1 MARPLRRRRGVLG
14 AVCLEQKSPKDH
26 VSLFYE
32 TKSLLS
38 MRIDRLE
45 RELSPLDSPMA
56 RVNHY
61 LTNVQV
67 AVATAE
73 DGAELTARAH
83 LLFVEHRREEQRW
96 FAGRSSWRLRPARR
110 RLPHRGEA
118 RRPAERGPGAGPPAL
133 RGAVLRWTSHT
144 LLRGDAVH
152 RAAYVDPAVFALE
165 QERIFRRAWLY
176 VGARKRSAAAGGF
189 RPAAPGARRGAAGA
203 HARTAACR
211 CCTTAARTAARASSP
226 SRRATR
232 GSCAAPTTPGPTP
245 WMAA

>member
-1 MARPLRRRRGVLG
+1 MIALEQWHRVQQFLFHEARLLDERRLQEWLALYADDAEYWVPY
-14 AVCLEQKSPKDH
+14 AWEQKSPKDH

-61 LTNVQV
+61 LTNL
-67 AVATAE
+67 AVE

-96 FAGRSSWRLRPARR
+96 FAGALELAPAAARR
-110 RLPHRGEA
+110 QLPHRGEA

-133 RGAVLRWTSHT
+133 RGA
-144 LLRGDAVH
+144 LLDG
-152 RAAYVDPAVFALE
+152 
-165 QERIFRRAWLY
+165 RRCP
-176 VGARKRSAAAGGF
+176 VAR
-189 RPAAPGARRGAAGA
+189 
-203 HARTAACR
+203 
-211 CCTTAARTAARASSP
+211 
-226 SRRATR
+226 
-232 GSCAAPTTPGPTP
+232 
-245 WMAA
+245 